1 MSTESEDLVERLKSH
16 ATSWLRHDAF
26 DGRDNEQEAIIIDE
40 AAEEIT
46 RLRAALAAE
55 KERCATFAD
64 ERKEAA
70 LSRMRSAATEDAR
83 LLYDME
89 QATAGGIAD
98 AIRATE

>member
-1 MSTESEDLVERLKSH
+1 MQNTEKADIVERLK
-16 ATSWLRHDAF
+16 ADVLAGLNDYR
-26 DGRDNEQEAIIIDE
+26 
-40 AAEEIT
+40 EELTAGQIKLIADDVI
-46 RLRAALAAE
+46 RSCRAALAAE